1 MNKENRSSTLLEKT
15 KINKKY
21 IKNSEYILDKLRKAK
36 KTKLENI
43 QNCKQ
48 MIMRLPRKVV
58 FLYSN
63 PTVSEKFFQ
72 QTNLSKL
79 NALSREM
86 RYVISL
92 LNPFD
97 FIMQPAT
104 TFVNFKE
111 ILQKFKPEII
121 VWSGHTLENQL
132 IFESESG
139 KISPETVNAQECV
152 EILKNTYIDLP
163 NRLKVFVLMGCNT
176 DKIGDTICQELNV
189 HVICW
194 STVTEDNA
202 AAAFTSGIIHYIRN
216 IFDRNLNID
225 ADIMFAEGLNAFKSG
240 IDPNSKQNFQ
250 IGNPIEQLQQG
261 VEIPNLHGIPL
272 HIKPS
277 PS

>member
-1 MNKENRSSTLLEKT
+1 MNKENRSTLLKKT
-15 KINKKY
+15 KIHKKY
-21 IKNSEYILDKLRKAK
+21 IANGENILDRLRKSRETQLK
-36 KTKLENI
+36 
-43 QNCKQ
+43 NCKH

-63 PTVSEKFFQ
+63 PTVSDKFFQ

-86 RYVISL
+86 RYVINL

-97 FIMQPAT
+97 FMLHPAT
-104 TFVNFKE
+104 TLNNFKE
-111 ILQKFKPEII
+111 ILQKYKPEII
-121 VWSGHTLENQL
+121 VWSGHTLQDQL

-139 KISPETVNAQECV
+139 KISPKTVNAQKCV

-176 DKIGDTICQELNV
+176 DKLGDKICQELKV

-202 AAAFTSGIIHYIRN
+202 AAAFTSGMIHYIRN
-216 IFDRNLNID
+216 MLDKNLNID
-225 ADIMFAEGLNAFKSG
+225 ARIMFEEGLKAFESS
-240 IDPNSKQNFQ
+240 IDPNLKQNFQ
-250 IGNPIEQLQQG
+250 IGNPEQQLQQG
-261 VEIPNLHGIPL
+261 IEIPNVHGIPL
-272 HIKPS
+272 HIKP
-277 PS
+277 